1 MGDNESE
8 PIEVREEDVEDLG
21 ADRLKTGL
29 KPRHLVMMSLGS
41 AIGAGLFVG
50 SGEGIALAGPAALVS
65 YAIVGVII
73 VSVMR
78 MLGELAAADPNPGA
92 FSYYVGKALGPGAG
106 FMMGWLWWVQMTI
119 VVAAESLAAAEGLN
133 ALVGLLPVWAWA
145 LVFMTVFSVLNLTGV
160 SNFGEL
166 EFWLS
171 LIKVTFIVLFLVIGA
186 AYLFGWMSE
195 PSPGLANAGD
205 FLPHGIGGVTA
216 ALLVIA
222 FAFGGIEII
231 AVAAAE
237 TDDPGP
243 SVTKAIRTIVWR
255 ILVFYVGS
263 VAVIMLV
270 LPADDPRIRESPFVG
285 VLEQTGL
292 PAVAATMGAIIV
304 VALLSSMNVNLY
316 GASRM
321 LFSLSVRRMAP
332 RSARRVSSRAVPVP
346 ALLASTVS
354 GFLAV
359 PATYFWGDQVLDR
372 LLSVVGST
380 LLVTWL
386 AITCAQIVLRR
397 RAERDGTPLPLKM
410 WGYPYLSWLT
420 LIALVAITVLAIV
433 TPSVRGQVIS
443 TAVLVTVLWT
453 AGAVTYRRRSTQPSR
468 RAPGAR

>member
-1 MGDNESE
+1 MADSE
-8 PIEVREEDVEDLG
+8 EIPVE
-21 ADRLKTGL
+21 ADDGTTLKGGL

-50 SGEGIALAGPAALVS
+50 SGEGIALAGPAALLS
-65 YAIVGVII
+65 YAIIGVII

-106 FMMGWLWWVQMTI
+106 FMMGWLWWIQMTI

-133 ALVGLLPVWAWA
+133 SLIGVLPVWAWA
-145 LVFMTVFSVLNLTGV
+145 LVFMIVFSVLNLSGV
-160 SNFGEL
+160 GHFGEL

-195 PSPGLANAGD
+195 PSPGLSNAGE

-263 VAVIMLV
+263 VAVILLV
-270 LPADDPRIRESPFVG
+270 LPADDPRIQDSPFVG
-285 VLEQTGL
+285 VLEQIGL
-292 PAVAATMGAIIV
+292 PAVATTMGAIIV

-321 LFSLSVRRMAP
+321 LFSLSVRGMAP
-332 RSARRVSSRAVPVP
+332 SAARKVRTNGVPLTGV
-346 ALLASTVS
+346 LASIVV
-354 GFLAV
+354 GFLVV
-359 PATYFWGDQVLDR
+359 PATYLWGDQVLDR

-386 AITCAQIVLRR
+386 AITGAQIVLRR
-397 RAERDGTPLPLKM
+397 HAERDGTHLPLKM

-420 LIALVAITVLAIV
+420 LLALVAIVVLALS
-433 TPSVRGQVIS
+433 TASVRGQVIS
-443 TAVLVTVLWT
+443 TAVVVAALWVIGTVT
-453 AGAVTYRRRSTQPSR
+453 ARRRARSDSG
-468 RAPGAR
+468 AP